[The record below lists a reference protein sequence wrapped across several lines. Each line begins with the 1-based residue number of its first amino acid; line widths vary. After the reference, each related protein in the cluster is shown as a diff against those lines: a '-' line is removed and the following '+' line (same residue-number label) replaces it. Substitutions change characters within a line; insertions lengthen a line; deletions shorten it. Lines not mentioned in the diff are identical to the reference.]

1 MKVSK
6 SRLVIPAKTQ
16 IEAIEMAPAQLNKVI
31 NIPKEASCKGE
42 DFSPKINKEN
52 LCPEKEIE
60 LSNLQNENKRLQDQ
74 PGTQSN
80 YVNKIQNIKKRF
92 EGNSQ
97 LTKQALDHK

>member
-31 NIPKEASCKGE
+31 NIPKESSCKGE

-52 LCPEKEIE
+52 LCSKKEIE

-74 PGTQSN
+74 LDTQSN
-80 YVNKIQNIKKRF
+80 YVNKIQNIKKQF

>member
-31 NIPKEASCKGE
+31 NIPKESSCKGE
-42 DFSPKINKEN
+42 GFSPKINKEH
-52 LCPEKEIE
+52 LCSKKEIE
-60 LSNLQNENKRLQDQ
+60 LSNLRNENKRLQDQ
-74 PGTQSN
+74 LDTQSN
-80 YVNKIQNIKKRF
+80 YVNKIQNIKKQF
-92 EGNSQ
+92 EGSSQ